1 MNYRRTAL
9 AATLLVFFAG
19 LGQASDMAASM
30 SSGID
35 FSGFDRETRPQDD
48 LFRHV
53 NGTWLRTT
61 DIPAD
66 RSRWGMVDQL
76 RDEADHN
83 VRAILESPAA
93 RDDVIGARIRAY
105 YASYMNEARAEELG
119 AAPLAAGLA
128 RIAALDSPS
137 AVAAYMGAAA
147 ASGTDV
153 PMASFISID
162 RRNPNAYIPYLWQSG
177 LGLPDRDYY
186 LRDEAKF
193 AEIRAEYLRYLAR
206 LLELGGID
214 EPADGAGRV
223 MALEQRIAEAQ
234 WERVAL
240 RDPVATYNRMSVEQA
255 AEAAPGLDWAAM
267 LDAAG
272 LPRSAFV
279 VGQPSYAAALG
290 KLLTEAP
297 LADWRSYLQVR
308 LLNDFAPYLSS
319 AFVQA
324 EFEFNSKTLRGTPE
338 IRPRWKRAA
347 GEVNGGMGFAVGREY
362 VARHFPPVAK
372 QRMDELV
379 GNLRRAME
387 QGIDQLSWMGPATRK
402 EARDKLARITVK
414 IGYPDV
420 WRDYGALQID
430 ADDLVGNVRRATEFE
445 WRRQLAQLDGP
456 VDRNEWLMS
465 PQTVNAYYMPPANEI
480 VFPAAIL
487 QPPFFN
493 VAADPAVNYGAIGA
507 VIGHEISHGF
517 DDKGR
522 QYDGTGALRNWWT
535 AEDDTAFAERASR
548 LVAQFNEYRP
558 LPDQAINGELTLGE
572 NIGDLSGLAIAWQAW
587 RLSLEGAE
595 PEQIDGYT
603 ASQRFFLGFGQIWR
617 IKQRDEALREQLLR
631 DPHSPGEFR
640 ANGVLTNFEPFY
652 QAFGLEDGDALWRP
666 AEQRVKIW

>member
-1 MNYRRTAL
+1 MMLRNAVL
-9 AATLLVFFAG
+9 AAALLLAG
-19 LGQASDMAASM
+19 YAQAADMAGSM

-35 FSGFDRETRPQDD
+35 LSGFDRETRPQDD
-48 LFRHV
+48 FFRYV
-53 NGTWLRTT
+53 NGAWLRTT

-66 RSRWGMVDQL
+66 RSRWGMFDQL

-83 VRAILESPAA
+83 VRAILESPAPQ
-93 RDDVIGARIRAY
+93 DDVVGARIRAY
-105 YASYMNEARAEELG
+105 YVSYMNEARAEELG
-119 AAPLAAGLA
+119 AAPLAAELA

-137 AVAAYMGAAA
+137 AIAAYMGAAA
-147 ASGTDV
+147 ATGVSV

-162 RRNPNAYIPYLWQSG
+162 RRNSSAYVPYLWQSG

-186 LRDEAKF
+186 LREEAKF

-206 LLELGGID
+206 LLELGGIE
-214 EPADGAGRV
+214 EPAAGAARV
-223 MALEQRIAEAQ
+223 MTLERRLAEAQ
-234 WERVAL
+234 WPRVAL
-240 RDPVATYNRMSVEQA
+240 RDPVATYNRVSPAQA
-255 AEAAPGLDWAAM
+255 GETAPGLDWAA
-267 LDAAG
+267 LLEAAG
-272 LPRSAFV
+272 LPQRDFV
-279 VGQPSYAAALG
+279 LGQPGYATALGAALH
-290 KLLTEAP
+290 EVP
-297 LADWRSYLQVR
+297 LADWRTYLQAR
-308 LLNDFAPYLSS
+308 LLNDYAPYLSG

-324 EFEFNSKTLRGTPE
+324 EFEFNSKVLRGTPE

-347 GEVNGGMGFAVGREY
+347 SEVNRGMGFAVGREY
-362 VARHFPPVAK
+362 VARHFPPMAK

-387 QGIDQLSWMGPATRK
+387 QGIDQLEWMGPATRK
-402 EARDKLARITVK
+402 EAHDKLARITVK

-420 WRDYGALQID
+420 WRDYGELEID
-430 ADDLVGNVRRATEFE
+430 AGDLVGNVRRATGFE
-445 WRRQLAQLDGP
+445 WRRQLARLDEP
-456 VDRNEWLMS
+456 VDRGEWLMS

-522 QYDGTGALRNWWT
+522 QYDGTGILRNWWT
-535 AEDDTAFAERASR
+535 AGDDAAFAERAAR
-548 LVAQFNEYRP
+548 LVAQFNGYRP
-558 LPDQAINGELTLGE
+558 LPDLAINGELTLGE

-587 RLSLEGAE
+587 RLSLGGAE
-595 PEQIDGYT
+595 PEPIDGYT

-617 IKQRDEALREQLLR
+617 TKQREEALREQLLR

-652 QAFGLEDGDALWRP
+652 AAFDVEEGDALWRP
-666 AEQRVKIW
+666 AADRVKIW